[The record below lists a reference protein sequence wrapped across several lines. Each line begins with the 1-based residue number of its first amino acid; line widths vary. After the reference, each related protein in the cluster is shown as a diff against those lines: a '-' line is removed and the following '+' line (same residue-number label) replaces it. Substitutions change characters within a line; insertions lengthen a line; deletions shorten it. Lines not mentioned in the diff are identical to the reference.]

1 MRCSRRNRKVRT
13 MKQYIVDAFTDKP
26 FSGNPAA
33 ICVMDDW
40 PSEEFMKKLATENNL
55 SETAFIVKEPQ
66 GYHLRWFTPGGEIG
80 LCGHAT
86 LASAFVILNYYE
98 PASSTV
104 RFTTMSGILTVEQ
117 KGALYEMDFPT
128 YELKEI
134 PVTDDMEQAF
144 GYRPQ
149 KALLGMDLICVFDED
164 QVRSMMPDQ
173 GKLLSLPG
181 RLYNVTARG
190 SDTDCV
196 SRSFAPSFG
205 VSEDPVC
212 GSAHCQIAPY
222 WAGILG
228 KNEIVAYQASK
239 RGGYLH
245 CELKDN
251 GRIAI
256 SGEAVLVAISEIMM
270 GAE

>member
-1 MRCSRRNRKVRT
+1 

-33 ICVMDDW
+33 ICVMDEW
-40 PSEEFMKKLATENNL
+40 PSEDFMMNLAMENNL
-55 SETAFIVKEPQ
+55 SE
-66 GYHLRWFTPGGEIG
+66 
-80 LCGHAT
+80 
-86 LASAFVILNYYE
+86 
-98 PASSTV
+98 
-104 RFTTMSGILTVEQ
+104 
-117 KGALYEMDFPT
+117 
-128 YELKEI
+128 
-134 PVTDDMEQAF
+134 
-144 GYRPQ
+144 
-149 KALLGMDLICVFDED
+149 
-164 QVRSMMPDQ
+164 
-173 GKLLSLPG
+173 KLLSLPG
-181 RLYNVTARG
+181 RLYNATARG
-190 SDTDCV
+190 TETDCV

-205 VSEDPVC
+205 VAEDPVC

-256 SGEAVLVAISEIMM
+256 SGEAVLVAISDIK
-270 GAE
+270 ADLS